1 VFKVLEMREV
11 RLQSGKTEQ
20 KGAALIRAAGCGK
33 SRTATEVISE
43 YYALAE
49 ASGDRDFDH
58 RIVSIVVTGRASVG
72 ETLKAIIANLMG
84 EHINANRKDDYL
96 TDLLIN
102 YMTEVKI
109 AAIHLD
115 EAQDV
120 GRFKTSDSTQ
130 AFAKRFRNLTQAI
143 SLARVFDHD
152 RDP

>member
-1 VFKVLEMREV
+1 MREV

-43 YYALAE
+43 YHALAE
-49 ASGDRDFDH
+49 ASGDRDFGH

-72 ETLKAIIANLMG
+72 ETLK
-84 EHINANRKDDYL
+84 
-96 TDLLIN
+96 
-102 YMTEVKI
+102 EVKI

-130 AFAKRFRNLTQAI
+130 AFA
-143 SLARVFDHD
+143 
-152 RDP
+152 